1 MPSEGIFMNVLLRP
15 FFCLLL
21 FFCFQYPLATFAADK
36 LLTDGL
42 LFENSYLHPGK
53 LDFNYLHTDL
63 NDTYNHILWSPVFKG
78 GFGIIENDTGS
89 KTKYSG
95 GFIRP
100 LFPEDGKNMGELILG
115 YNETNTPTTYTY
127 EYQGEY
133 RLPSGL
139 GFGAGAVES
148 RNGGADIDFFK
159 LSYRNKIDTW
169 NYILSPQYQDYEGA
183 QETVGGY
190 AAFYNDI
197 LMMTYGNDGEQWRS
211 ALGFIA
217 PKNSTT
223 LRPALEAFFTDN
235 SIGDLDGSR
244 VWFVNLTLNFKG
256 GFLSH
261 PARLGRAMG
270 PQGLEFGNPLGFL
283 TPTWNRRLDVWELG
297 GIADFRLFRTETA
310 NGAETNKYE
319 ALVFPFQAMDKK
331 TNILDYIY
339 AGGFVNRNRPAADSD
354 GVMTGVFGDIGPLQ
368 VSVGAD
374 YNNDTY
380 EKRITIGLIDK
391 F

>member
-1 MPSEGIFMNVLLRP
+1 MNTLTKFLICIC
-15 FFCLLL
+15 FYCLLT
-21 FFCFQYPLATFAADK
+21 CASTSSAAENPLANGLTFDNA
-36 LLTDGL
+36 
-42 LFENSYLHPGK
+42 YLHPGK
-53 LDFNYLHTDL
+53 LDFTYLHTEA
-63 NDTYNHILWSPVFKG
+63 NDTYNTIWWSPVLKG
-78 GFGIIENDTGS
+78 GFGIIETDNSS
-89 KTKYSG
+89 KTRYSG

-133 RLPSGL
+133 RFPSG
-139 GFGAGAVES
+139 FGIGGGAVES

-183 QETVGGY
+183 KETVGGY
-190 AAFYNDI
+190 VAFYNDI

-211 ALGFIA
+211 ALGLIA
-217 PKNSTT
+217 PKNSTM
-223 LRPALEAFFTDN
+223 LRPALEALFTDN
-235 SIGDLDGSR
+235 SVGDLDGSR
-244 VWFVNLTLNFKG
+244 VWFVNMTLNFKG

-297 GIADFRLFRTETA
+297 GIADFRLVRTETA

-319 ALVFPFQAMDKK
+319 ALVFPFQVIDKK

-339 AGGFVNRNRPAADSD
+339 AGGFVNRNRPAVDSD
-354 GVMTGVFGDIGPLQ
+354 GIMAGVFGDIGPLQ